1 MQKIND
7 IILENSLI
15 KGDLIQKIK
24 LDMEQK
30 QL

>member
-7 IILENSLI
+7 IILENSQI

>member
-15 KGDLIQKIK
+15 KGDFIQKIK